1 MNNATNQFPLRKPKC
16 FTFTRTRQAGV
27 IGEPLFVIYASLIPL
42 IVGANLLSI
51 FGIIKTKRRNFTS
64 SQILFLTLFLSDIT
78 IGAVQIPIQIY
89 VKWGS
94 SNPSCF
100 QIQLNAFLRAFPVS
114 MSGTILCVISVDRYI
129 NVVYNAFHKR
139 IVTNK
144 LLAFIFILVA
154 LISAMW
160 STLDAT
166 LKTETHITKAAHL
179 YIALS
184 AYTGTILVT
193 GVVCNVALLRNVK
206 QKTQHSYVQQAL
218 DARFTNT
225 IAIIVFVMV
234 TAYLPLLIA
243 FSFAG
248 YALNHPSDK
257 KSIRE
262 KGTNVL
268 WTMISPQINAVLN
281 SVIYVARSSRMKRYY
296 YKLFNCETEK
306 RISAIGDQQQRA
318 AEGVL

>member
-1 MNNATNQFPLRKPKC
+1 MNNATNQFPFRKPKC

-100 QIQLNAFLRAFPVS
+100 QTQLNAFLRAFPVS

-144 LLAFIFILVA
+144 LLAIILILVA

-160 STLDAT
+160 GTLDAQ
-166 LKTETHITKAAHL
+166 LKTETQVTKAAHF

-184 AYTGTILVT
+184 AYTGTTLVT
-193 GVVCNVALLRNVK
+193 GIVFNVALLRNVK
-206 QKTQHSYVQQAL
+206 QKTQHSSLQQAL

-234 TAYLPLLIA
+234 AAYLPLLIA

-248 YALNHPSDK
+248 YALNHPTEK
-257 KSIRE
+257 KSIQR
-262 KGTNVL
+262 KGANVL
-268 WTMISPQINAVLN
+268 RTMISPQINAVLN
-281 SVIYVARSSRMKRYY
+281 SVIYVARNSRMKRYY
-296 YKLFNCETEK
+296 YRLLNCETEK
-306 RISAIGDQQQRA
+306 RIGDIGDQGPA
-318 AEGVL
+318 AA

>member
-100 QIQLNAFLRAFPVS
+100 QTQLNAFLRTFPVS

-144 LLAFIFILVA
+144 LLAIILILVA

-160 STLDAT
+160 GTLDAQ
-166 LKTETHITKAAHL
+166 LKTETQVTKAAHF

-184 AYTGTILVT
+184 AYTGTTLVT
-193 GVVCNVALLRNVK
+193 GIVFNVALLRNVK
-206 QKTQHSYVQQAL
+206 QKTQHSSLQQAL

-234 TAYLPLLIA
+234 AAYLPLLIA

-248 YALNHPSDK
+248 YALNHPTEK
-257 KSIRE
+257 KSIQR
-262 KGTNVL
+262 KGANVL
-268 WTMISPQINAVLN
+268 RTMISPQINAVLN
-281 SVIYVARSSRMKRYY
+281 SVIYVARNSRMKRYY
-296 YKLFNCETEK
+296 YRLLNCETEK
-306 RISAIGDQQQRA
+306 RIGDIGDQGPA
-318 AEGVL
+318 AA

>member
-1 MNNATNQFPLRKPKC
+1 MNNNTNQFPRRKPKC

-51 FGIIKTKRRNFTS
+51 FGIIKTKRKNFTS

-78 IGAVQIPIQIY
+78 IGVVQIPIQIY
-89 VKWGS
+89 IKWGS

-100 QIQLNAFLRAFPVS
+100 QTQLNAFLRAFPVS
-114 MSGTILCVISVDRYI
+114 MSGTILCIISIDRYM

-139 IVTNK
+139 IVTK
-144 LLAFIFILVA
+144 RLLAIVFILVV

-160 STLDAT
+160 GTLDAL
-166 LKTETHITKAAHL
+166 LKTETHVTKAAHF

-184 AYTGTILVT
+184 AYTGTILAT
-193 GVVCNVALLRNVK
+193 GVVFNVALLRNVK
-206 QKTQHSYVQQAL
+206 QKTQHSSVQQAL

-234 TAYLPLLIA
+234 TAYLPLLIV

-248 YALNHPSDK
+248 YALNHPADR
-257 KSIRE
+257 KSIQK
-262 KGTNVL
+262 KGANVL

-281 SVIYVARSSRMKRYY
+281 SVIYVARNSRMKRYY
-296 YKLFNCETEK
+296 YKLFHCETEK
-306 RISAIGDQQQRA
+306 RIGDIGDQRPA
-318 AEGVL
+318 PA

>member
-1 MNNATNQFPLRKPKC
+1 MNNNTNQFPRRKPKC
-16 FTFTRTRQAGV
+16 FTFTHTRQAGV

-51 FGIIKTKRRNFTS
+51 FGIIKTKRKNFTS

-78 IGAVQIPIQIY
+78 IGVVQIPIQIY

-100 QIQLNAFLRAFPVS
+100 QTQLNAFLRAFPVS
-114 MSGTILCVISVDRYI
+114 MSGTILCIISIDRYM

-139 IVTNK
+139 IVTK
-144 LLAFIFILVA
+144 RLLAIVFILVV

-160 STLDAT
+160 GTLDAQ
-166 LKTETHITKAAHL
+166 LKTETHVTKAAHF

-184 AYTGTILVT
+184 AYTGTILAT
-193 GVVCNVALLRNVK
+193 GVVFNVALLRNVK
-206 QKTQHSYVQQAL
+206 QKTQHSSVQQAL

-234 TAYLPLLIA
+234 TAYLPLLIV

-248 YALNHPSDK
+248 YALNHPADR
-257 KSIRE
+257 KSIRK
-262 KGTNVL
+262 KGANVL

-281 SVIYVARSSRMKRYY
+281 SVIYVARNSRMKRYY
-296 YKLFNCETEK
+296 YKLFHCETEK
-306 RISAIGDQQQRA
+306 RIGDIGDQRPA
-318 AEGVL
+318 PA

>member
-1 MNNATNQFPLRKPKC
+1 MNNNTNQFPRRKPKC

-51 FGIIKTKRRNFTS
+51 FGIIKTKRKNFTS
-64 SQILFLTLFLSDIT
+64 TQILFLTLFLSDIT
-78 IGAVQIPIQIY
+78 IGVVQIPIQIY
-89 VKWGS
+89 IKWGS

-100 QIQLNAFLRAFPVS
+100 QTQLNAFLRAFPVS
-114 MSGTILCVISVDRYI
+114 MSGTILCIISIDRYM

-139 IVTNK
+139 IVTK
-144 LLAFIFILVA
+144 RLLAIVFILVV

-160 STLDAT
+160 GTLDAQ
-166 LKTETHITKAAHL
+166 LKTETHVTKAAHF

-184 AYTGTILVT
+184 AYTGTILAT
-193 GVVCNVALLRNVK
+193 GVVFNVALLRNVK
-206 QKTQHSYVQQAL
+206 QKTQHSSVQQAL

-234 TAYLPLLIA
+234 TAYLPLLIV

-248 YALNHPSDK
+248 YALNHPADR
-257 KSIRE
+257 KSIQK
-262 KGTNVL
+262 KGANVL

-281 SVIYVARSSRMKRYY
+281 SVIYVARNSRMKRYY
-296 YKLFNCETEK
+296 YKLFHCETEK
-306 RISAIGDQQQRA
+306 RIGDIGDQRPA
-318 AEGVL
+318 PA

>member
-100 QIQLNAFLRAFPVS
+100 QTQLNAFLRAFPVS

-144 LLAFIFILVA
+144 LLAIILILVA

-160 STLDAT
+160 GTLDAQ
-166 LKTETHITKAAHL
+166 LKTETQVTKAAHF

-184 AYTGTILVT
+184 AYTGTTLVT
-193 GVVCNVALLRNVK
+193 GIVFNVALLRNVK
-206 QKTQHSYVQQAL
+206 QKTQHSSLQQAL

-225 IAIIVFVMV
+225 IAIIVFVRV
-234 TAYLPLLIA
+234 AAYLPLLIA

-248 YALNHPSDK
+248 YALNHPTEK
-257 KSIRE
+257 KSIQR
-262 KGTNVL
+262 KGANVL
-268 WTMISPQINAVLN
+268 RTMISPQINAVLN
-281 SVIYVARSSRMKRYY
+281 SVIYVARNSRMKRYY
-296 YKLFNCETEK
+296 YRLLNCETEK
-306 RISAIGDQQQRA
+306 RIGDIGDQGPA
-318 AEGVL
+318 AA

>member
-51 FGIIKTKRRNFTS
+51 FGIIKTKWRNFTS

-100 QIQLNAFLRAFPVS
+100 QTQLNAFLRAFPVS

-144 LLAFIFILVA
+144 LLAIILILVA

-160 STLDAT
+160 GTLDAQ
-166 LKTETHITKAAHL
+166 LKTETQVTKAAHF

-184 AYTGTILVT
+184 AYTGTTLVT
-193 GVVCNVALLRNVK
+193 GIVFNVALLRNVK
-206 QKTQHSYVQQAL
+206 QKTQHSSLQQAL

-234 TAYLPLLIA
+234 AAYLPLLIA

-248 YALNHPSDK
+248 YALNHPTEK
-257 KSIRE
+257 KSIQR
-262 KGTNVL
+262 KGANVL
-268 WTMISPQINAVLN
+268 RTMISPQINAVLN
-281 SVIYVARSSRMKRYY
+281 SVIYVARNSRMKRYY
-296 YKLFNCETEK
+296 YRLLNCETEK
-306 RISAIGDQQQRA
+306 RIGDIGDQGPA
-318 AEGVL
+318 AA

>member
-1 MNNATNQFPLRKPKC
+1 MNNNTNQFPRRKPKC

-51 FGIIKTKRRNFTS
+51 FGIIKTKRKNFTS

-78 IGAVQIPIQIY
+78 IGVVQIPIQIY

-100 QIQLNAFLRAFPVS
+100 QTQLNAFLRAFPVS
-114 MSGTILCVISVDRYI
+114 MSGTILCIISIDRYM

-139 IVTNK
+139 IVTK
-144 LLAFIFILVA
+144 RLLAIVFILVV

-160 STLDAT
+160 GTLDAQ
-166 LKTETHITKAAHL
+166 LKTETHVTKAAHF

-184 AYTGTILVT
+184 AYTGTILAT
-193 GVVCNVALLRNVK
+193 GVVFNVALLRNVK
-206 QKTQHSYVQQAL
+206 QKTQHSSVQQAL

-234 TAYLPLLIA
+234 TAYLPLLIV

-248 YALNHPSDK
+248 YALNHPADR
-257 KSIRE
+257 KSIQK
-262 KGTNVL
+262 KGANVL

-281 SVIYVARSSRMKRYY
+281 SVIYVARNSRMKRYY
-296 YKLFNCETEK
+296 YKLFHCETEK
-306 RISAIGDQQQRA
+306 RIGDIGDQRPA
-318 AEGVL
+318 PT

>member
-100 QIQLNAFLRAFPVS
+100 QTQLNAFLRAFPVS

-144 LLAFIFILVA
+144 LLAIILILVA

-160 STLDAT
+160 GTLDAQH
-166 LKTETHITKAAHL
+166 KTETQVTKAAHF

-184 AYTGTILVT
+184 AYTGTTLVT
-193 GVVCNVALLRNVK
+193 GIVFNVALLRNVK
-206 QKTQHSYVQQAL
+206 QKTQHSSLQQAL

-234 TAYLPLLIA
+234 AAYLPLLIA

-248 YALNHPSDK
+248 YALNHPTEK
-257 KSIRE
+257 KSIQR
-262 KGTNVL
+262 KGANVL
-268 WTMISPQINAVLN
+268 RTMISPQINAVLN
-281 SVIYVARSSRMKRYY
+281 SVIYVARNSRMKRYY
-296 YKLFNCETEK
+296 YRLLNCETEK
-306 RISAIGDQQQRA
+306 RIGDIGDQGPA
-318 AEGVL
+318 AA

>member
-16 FTFTRTRQAGV
+16 FTFTRTRQVGV

-100 QIQLNAFLRAFPVS
+100 QTQLNAFLRAFPVS

-144 LLAFIFILVA
+144 LLAIILILVA

-160 STLDAT
+160 GTLDAQ
-166 LKTETHITKAAHL
+166 LKTETQVTKAAHF

-184 AYTGTILVT
+184 AYTGTTLVT
-193 GVVCNVALLRNVK
+193 GIVFNVALLRNVK
-206 QKTQHSYVQQAL
+206 QKTQHSSLQQAL

-234 TAYLPLLIA
+234 AAYLPLLIA

-248 YALNHPSDK
+248 YALNHPTEK
-257 KSIRE
+257 KSIQR
-262 KGTNVL
+262 KGANVL
-268 WTMISPQINAVLN
+268 RTMISPQINAVLN
-281 SVIYVARSSRMKRYY
+281 SVIYVARNSRMKRYY
-296 YKLFNCETEK
+296 YRLLNCETEK
-306 RISAIGDQQQRA
+306 RIGDIGDQGPA
-318 AEGVL
+318 AA

>member
-16 FTFTRTRQAGV
+16 FTFTRTRQAGG

-100 QIQLNAFLRAFPVS
+100 QTQLNAFLRAFPVS

-144 LLAFIFILVA
+144 LLAIILILVA

-160 STLDAT
+160 GTLDAQ
-166 LKTETHITKAAHL
+166 LKTETQVTKAAHF

-184 AYTGTILVT
+184 AYTGTTLVT
-193 GVVCNVALLRNVK
+193 GIVFNVALLRNVK
-206 QKTQHSYVQQAL
+206 QKTQHSSLQQAL

-234 TAYLPLLIA
+234 AAYLPLLIA

-248 YALNHPSDK
+248 YALNHPTEK
-257 KSIRE
+257 KSIQR
-262 KGTNVL
+262 KGANVL
-268 WTMISPQINAVLN
+268 RTMISPQINAVLN
-281 SVIYVARSSRMKRYY
+281 SVIYVARNSRMKRYY
-296 YKLFNCETEK
+296 YRLLNCETEK
-306 RISAIGDQQQRA
+306 RIGDIGDQGPA
-318 AEGVL
+318 AA

>member
-42 IVGANLLSI
+42 IVGANLLSS

-100 QIQLNAFLRAFPVS
+100 QAQLNAFLRAFPVS

-144 LLAFIFILVA
+144 LLAIILILVA

-160 STLDAT
+160 GTLDAQ
-166 LKTETHITKAAHL
+166 LKTETQVTKAAHF

-184 AYTGTILVT
+184 AYTGTTLVT
-193 GVVCNVALLRNVK
+193 GIVFNVALLRNVK
-206 QKTQHSYVQQAL
+206 QKTQHSSLQQAL

-234 TAYLPLLIA
+234 AAYLPLLIA

-248 YALNHPSDK
+248 YALNHPTEK
-257 KSIRE
+257 KSIQR
-262 KGTNVL
+262 KGANVL
-268 WTMISPQINAVLN
+268 RTMISPQINAVLN
-281 SVIYVARSSRMKRYY
+281 SVIYVARNSRMKRYY
-296 YKLFNCETEK
+296 YRLLNCETEK
-306 RISAIGDQQQRA
+306 RIGDIGDQGPA
-318 AEGVL
+318 AA

>member
-42 IVGANLLSI
+42 IVGANSLSI

-100 QIQLNAFLRAFPVS
+100 QTQLNAFLRAFPVS

-144 LLAFIFILVA
+144 LLAIILILVA

-160 STLDAT
+160 GTLDAQ
-166 LKTETHITKAAHL
+166 LKTETQVTKAAHF

-184 AYTGTILVT
+184 AYTGTTLVT
-193 GVVCNVALLRNVK
+193 GIVFNVALLRNVK
-206 QKTQHSYVQQAL
+206 QKTQHSSLQQAL

-234 TAYLPLLIA
+234 AAYLPLLIA

-248 YALNHPSDK
+248 YALNHPTEK
-257 KSIRE
+257 KSIQR
-262 KGTNVL
+262 KGANVL
-268 WTMISPQINAVLN
+268 RTMISPQINAVLN
-281 SVIYVARSSRMKRYY
+281 SVIYVARNSRMKRYY
-296 YKLFNCETEK
+296 YRLLNCETEK
-306 RISAIGDQQQRA
+306 RIGDIGDQGPA
-318 AEGVL
+318 AA

>member
-1 MNNATNQFPLRKPKC
+1 MNNATNQFPLRKSKC

-100 QIQLNAFLRAFPVS
+100 QTQLNAFLRAFPVS

-144 LLAFIFILVA
+144 LLAIILILVA

-160 STLDAT
+160 GTLDAQ
-166 LKTETHITKAAHL
+166 LKTETQVTKAAHF

-184 AYTGTILVT
+184 AYTGTTLVT
-193 GVVCNVALLRNVK
+193 GIVFNVALLRNVK
-206 QKTQHSYVQQAL
+206 QKTQHSSLQQAL

-234 TAYLPLLIA
+234 AAYLPLLIA

-248 YALNHPSDK
+248 YALNHPTEK
-257 KSIRE
+257 KSIQR
-262 KGTNVL
+262 KGANVL
-268 WTMISPQINAVLN
+268 RTMISPQINAVLN
-281 SVIYVARSSRMKRYY
+281 SVIYVARNSRMKRYY
-296 YKLFNCETEK
+296 YRLLNCETEK
-306 RISAIGDQQQRA
+306 RIGDIGDQGPA
-318 AEGVL
+318 AA

>member
-100 QIQLNAFLRAFPVS
+100 QTQLNAFLRAFPVS

-144 LLAFIFILVA
+144 LLAIILILVA

-160 STLDAT
+160 GTLDAQ
-166 LKTETHITKAAHL
+166 LKTETQVTKAAHF

-184 AYTGTILVT
+184 AYIGTTLVT
-193 GVVCNVALLRNVK
+193 GIVFNVALLRNVK
-206 QKTQHSYVQQAL
+206 QKTQHSSLQQAL

-234 TAYLPLLIA
+234 AAYLPLLIA

-248 YALNHPSDK
+248 YALNHPTEK
-257 KSIRE
+257 KSIQR
-262 KGTNVL
+262 KGANVL
-268 WTMISPQINAVLN
+268 RTMISPQINAVLN
-281 SVIYVARSSRMKRYY
+281 SVIYVARNSRMKRYY
-296 YKLFNCETEK
+296 YRLLNCETEK
-306 RISAIGDQQQRA
+306 RIGDIGDQGPA
-318 AEGVL
+318 AA

>member
-100 QIQLNAFLRAFPVS
+100 QTQLNAFLRAFPVS

-144 LLAFIFILVA
+144 LLAIILILVA

-160 STLDAT
+160 GTLDAQ
-166 LKTETHITKAAHL
+166 LKTETQVTKAAHF

-184 AYTGTILVT
+184 AYTGTTLVT
-193 GVVCNVALLRNVK
+193 GIVFNVALLRNVK
-206 QKTQHSYVQQAL
+206 QKTQHSSLQQAL

-225 IAIIVFVMV
+225 IAIIVFGMV
-234 TAYLPLLIA
+234 AAYLPLLIA

-248 YALNHPSDK
+248 YALNHPTEK
-257 KSIRE
+257 KSIQR
-262 KGTNVL
+262 KGANVL
-268 WTMISPQINAVLN
+268 RTMISPQINAVLN
-281 SVIYVARSSRMKRYY
+281 SVIYVARNSRMKRYY
-296 YKLFNCETEK
+296 YRLLNCETEK
-306 RISAIGDQQQRA
+306 RIGDIGDQGPA
-318 AEGVL
+318 AA

>member
-100 QIQLNAFLRAFPVS
+100 QTQLNAFLRAFPVS

-144 LLAFIFILVA
+144 LLAIILILVA

-160 STLDAT
+160 GTLDAQ
-166 LKTETHITKAAHL
+166 LKTETQVTKAAHF

-184 AYTGTILVT
+184 AYTGTTLVT
-193 GVVCNVALLRNVK
+193 GIVFNVALLRNVK
-206 QKTQHSYVQQAL
+206 QKTQHSSLQQAL

-234 TAYLPLLIA
+234 AAYLPLLIA

-248 YALNHPSDK
+248 YASNHPTEK
-257 KSIRE
+257 KSIQR
-262 KGTNVL
+262 KGANVL
-268 WTMISPQINAVLN
+268 RTMISPQINAVLN
-281 SVIYVARSSRMKRYY
+281 SVIYVARNSRMKRYY
-296 YKLFNCETEK
+296 YRLLNCETEK
-306 RISAIGDQQQRA
+306 RIGDIGDQGPA
-318 AEGVL
+318 AA

>member
-1 MNNATNQFPLRKPKC
+1 MNNITYQFPLRKPKC

-27 IGEPLFVIYASLIPL
+27 IGEPLFLIYTSLIPL
-42 IVGANLLSI
+42 IIGANLLSI

-78 IGAVQIPIQIY
+78 IGVVQIPIQIY

-100 QIQLNAFLRAFPVS
+100 QTQVNAFLRAFPVS
-114 MSGTILCVISVDRYI
+114 MSGTILCVISIDRYI

-144 LLAFIFILVA
+144 LLAIILILVA
-154 LISAMW
+154 LISVMW
-160 STLDAT
+160 STLDAQ
-166 LKTETHITKAAHL
+166 LKTETRIIKAAYF

-184 AYTGTILVT
+184 AYTGTILAT
-193 GVVCNVALLRNVK
+193 GVVFNVVLLRNVK
-206 QKTQHSYVQQAL
+206 KKTQHSSLQQAL

-243 FSFAG
+243 FSYAA
-248 YALNHPSDK
+248 YALNYPTDK
-257 KSIRE
+257 KSIRK
-262 KGTNVL
+262 KGTQVL

-281 SVIYVARSSRMKRYY
+281 SVIYVARNSRMKRYY
-296 YKLFNCETEK
+296 YKLLKCETEK
-306 RISAIGDQQQRA
+306 RISDIGNQRPA
-318 AEGVL
+318 AA

>member
-100 QIQLNAFLRAFPVS
+100 QTQLNAFLRAFPVS

-144 LLAFIFILVA
+144 LLAIILILVA

-160 STLDAT
+160 GTLDAQ
-166 LKTETHITKAAHL
+166 LKTETQVTKAAHF

-184 AYTGTILVT
+184 AYTGTTLVT
-193 GVVCNVALLRNVK
+193 GIVFNVALLRNVK
-206 QKTQHSYVQQAL
+206 QKTQHSSLQQAP

-234 TAYLPLLIA
+234 AAYLPLLIA

-248 YALNHPSDK
+248 YALNHPTEK
-257 KSIRE
+257 KSIQR
-262 KGTNVL
+262 KGANVL
-268 WTMISPQINAVLN
+268 RTMISPQINAVLN
-281 SVIYVARSSRMKRYY
+281 SVIYVARNSRMKRYY
-296 YKLFNCETEK
+296 YRLLNCETEK
-306 RISAIGDQQQRA
+306 RIGDIGDQGPA
-318 AEGVL
+318 AA